1 MNALI
6 DKLFAVHD
14 ALTAAGLAHAFGGAI
29 ALAYCT
35 EDPRG
40 TQDLDVNVFV
50 DASRAESVL
59 GALPEGVAVAEEDV
73 EVAIRDGQRRLWWD
87 RHPVDV
93 FLNNHPFHE
102 YVADGIVWVPLA
114 GREIPV
120 LDCASLTVF
129 KAVFNR
135 SKDWVD
141 IEAIAQATP
150 EDIETASV
158 TIADLMGEDD
168 PACARLDALL
178 EAQGFAKQR

>member
-6 DKLFAVHD
+6 EKLFAVHD
-14 ALTAAGLAHAFGGAI
+14 ALTSVGLTHAFGGAI

-40 TQDLDVNVFV
+40 TQDLDVNIFV

-59 GALPEGVAVAEEDV
+59 AALPEGVAVTEEDV
-73 EVAIRDGQRRLWWD
+73 KVAIRDGQRRLWWD

-102 YVADGIVWVPLA
+102 HVADGIVWVPLA

-141 IEAIAQATP
+141 IEAISRATP
-150 EDIETASV
+150 EDIEMASAM
-158 TIADLMGEDD
+158 IADLMGEDD
-168 PACARLDALL
+168 PACARLDSLL